1 VDRYGSERRQHRA
14 ESDSM
19 TQSYTNP
26 GGSGNRTSLIAVTTT
41 ATVNGSVS
49 ALVNGTQANEF
60 WWNNGQSGRELV
72 FSFGGTGFTRC
83 ITEAKWYQD
92 LNSIHGDWKWQGSN
106 DALTWTDIGASFTL
120 GNTLQ
125 VMTTLAGNTS
135 FWHYYRLL
143 QVSGTTSSSPYLREI
158 EFNIDNGGG
167 VAIVPVAQMTQMA
180 LEQWVVP
187 TPPPVQMTQI
197 ALEQWASVTGAGFFS
212 ARHV

>member
-1 VDRYGSERRQHRA
+1 
-14 ESDSM
+14 M

-26 GGSGNRTSLIAVTTT
+26 GGTGNRTALISVTTT
-41 ATVNGSVS
+41 VSIGSGS
-49 ALVNGTQANEF
+49 PNQMVNGTQANEF
-60 WWNNGQSGRELV
+60 FWANGESGREIR
-72 FSFGGTGFTRC
+72 FNFGGTGFTRC

-92 LNSIHGDWKWQGSN
+92 INSIHGDWKWQGSN
-106 DALTWTDIGASFTL
+106 DAQTWIDIGASFTL

-125 VMTTLAGNTS
+125 VMTTLAGNTN

-143 QVSGTTSSSPYLREI
+143 QVSGTTSSGPWLREI
-158 EFNIDNGGG
+158 EFNIDDGGG
-167 VAIVPVAQMTQMA
+167 VVIIPVAQMTQIA
-180 LEQWVVP
+180 LEQWVIP